1 MVEIHTVR
9 PVCRDYSGG
18 NAGSSITLAE
28 RKAAASPA
36 LVFMYLFTWETDYL
50 GDLFKAYHVFEIPF
64 VFDNIDDL
72 VEVDPFREE
81 LDAWEGIQLRR

>member
-1 MVEIHTVR
+1 MR
-9 PVCRDYSGG
+9 R
-18 NAGSSITLAE
+18 SSITLAE

-36 LVFMYLFTWETDYL
+36 PVFMYLFTWETDYL
-50 GDLFKAYHVFEIPF
+50 GDLFKACHVLEIPF

-81 LDAWEGIQLRR
+81 LDAWEGIPLRR